1 MEKKNLYILIIV
13 LAIVG
18 VGGGLGIYYLIQG
31 LNIPPAPEQEI
42 LTIYGPGTTGNYSMT
57 MTELQSTKY
66 VQVTNQEFI
75 TKNYLDEIVSNG
87 NYSGVSLRSILEE
100 ENLLGL
106 YAENFTGIGLDNYN
120 PGILHGMLN
129 ISDVMNSDYAL
140 CIIAYGGPDFD
151 LEEDVPLKLMIDQS
165 ILDISIRASRYCV
178 RMLASI
184 YIAEKDILTIYGS
197 GVINTFGM
205 TMTELQS
212 TKYVQVTNQE
222 FYTRNFEGFT
232 VSNGNYSGVSLRSIL
247 EEEGLLGPG
256 AENYTGIGLDD
267 YNPGANWGMLN
278 ISDVMNNDYN
288 QCIIAFDGP
297 DFDPLGDA
305 PLKLM
310 INQSIV
316 LPTIRASRY
325 CVKNLASILIE

>member
-1 MEKKNLYILIIV
+1 MEKKNIYILIIV

-31 LNIPPAPEQEI
+31 LNIPPAPEQDI
-42 LTIYGPGTTGNYSMT
+42 LTIYGPGTTGNHSMT

-66 VQVTNQEFI
+66 IQVTNQQFI
-75 TKNYLDEIVSNG
+75 TKNYIGEIVSNG

-100 ENLLGL
+100 EGLLGL
-106 YAENFTGIGLDNYN
+106 YAENFTGIGLDGFN
-120 PGILHGMLN
+120 PGVMYGMLN
-129 ISDVMNSDYAL
+129 ISDVMSNDYNL
-140 CIIAYGGPDFD
+140 CIIAYGGPDFNTED
-151 LEEDVPLKLMIDQS
+151 DVPLKLMINQS
-165 ILDISIRASRYCV
+165 IIDISIRAQRYCV
-178 RMLASI
+178 KQLASI
-184 YIAEKDILTIYGS
+184 YIAEKNILTLYGS
-197 GVINTFGM
+197 GVISTFGM

-212 TKYVQVTNQE
+212 TNYVQVINQE
-222 FYTRNFEGFT
+222 FYTLNYLSEI

-256 AENYTGIGLDD
+256 AENYTGIGLDG
-267 YNPGANWGMLN
+267 YNPGAIWGMLN

-288 QCIIAFDGP
+288 QCIIAYNGP

-305 PLKLM
+305 PIKLM
-310 INQSIV
+310 INQSII
-316 LPTIRASRY
+316 LPSIRASRY